1 MRRREFL
8 GALPVALWPGRW
20 GTWREEGI
28 EERELPDGQVEF
40 RLRARHS
47 LTGAPL
53 ENAVRILPVE
63 GGALRPEERARA
75 RGLAVGMLR
84 DWLRRREP

>member
-1 MRRREFL
+1 MTRRGFL
-8 GALPVALWPGRW
+8 GALPLAAWPGRW
-20 GTWREEGI
+20 GTWREDGLD
-28 EERELPDGQVEF
+28 ERELPDGTLEF

-53 ENAVRILPVE
+53 DNAVRVLPAE

-75 RGLAVGMLR
+75 RRLAFGMLR
-84 DWLRRREP
+84 DWLRRRGP